1 VYRSGKARASAE
13 TGLRAELRAARNE
26 RRIREGLAPLGVPSA
41 KAMARA
47 EVCCPSPALVG
58 ATMFCATAVSNVTAI
73 SNVTAV
79 SNVTAISNVTAV
91 SNVTAISNV
100 TNVSDMLFRSQEEKR
115 EAEEAA
121 KVKAAKAEAD
131 AAERLAR
138 AEQARS
144 SPETSQP
151 STPPLPV
158 LLCNL

>member
-1 VYRSGKARASAE
+1 MYRSGKARASAE

-26 RRIREGLAPLGVPSA
+26 RRVREGLAPLGVPSA

-58 ATMFCATAVSNVTAI
+58 ATMFCA
-73 SNVTAV
+73 TAV

>member
-26 RRIREGLAPLGVPSA
+26 RRVREGLAPLGVPSA

-58 ATMFCATAVSNVTAI
+58 ATMFCA
-73 SNVTAV
+73 TAV

>member
-1 VYRSGKARASAE
+1 MYRSGKARASAE

-73 SNVTAV
+73 SNVT
-79 SNVTAISNVTAV
+79 
-91 SNVTAISNV
+91 
-100 TNVSDMLFRSQEEKR
+100 NVSDMLFRSQEEKR

>member
-13 TGLRAELRAARNE
+13 SGLRAELRAARNE
-26 RRIREGLAPLGVPSA
+26 RRIRDGLAPLGVPSA

-58 ATMFCATAVSNVTAI
+58 PLMFCATAI

-79 SNVTAISNVTAV
+79 
-91 SNVTAISNV
+91 SNV

-131 AAERLAR
+131 AAERRAR

-144 SPETSQP
+144 SPKTSQL
-151 STPPLPV
+151 STPPRPV
-158 LLCNL
+158 LLHNL